1 MEMKRG
7 VTRRRK
13 TGGGKTA
20 KKKTPAQPSANNIKK
35 ARAAFWNHFGKV
47 GGRNWERMQE
57 EAYEE
62 ERKRKP

>member
-1 MEMKRG
+1 MK
-7 VTRRRK
+7 
-13 TGGGKTA
+13 GGAKTA

-62 ERKRKP
+62 QRKRKP